1 MLREPDATLGRPER
15 QVVPFQQAEA
25 PPGLDAAQPEQVV
38 LGANRA
44 RPARRRM
51 SLLTVLAVGVVVGVC
66 VLAIFA
72 DRIAPYDP
80 LEGNYGVVRQAPTA
94 QHWFGTDDVGRDVL
108 TRLIY
113 GARISLAVG
122 FAAVLVGDLTGFIWG
137 VTSGYLG
144 KRFDLIS
151 QRLLEVVLAFPGLIL
166 ATMLLLVMG
175 AGLQTVII
183 AIAVTRVPSGTRVI
197 RSVAL
202 ATREMVYVEAARVS
216 GASSVRIMLRHIAPA
231 CVAPFLVVLSA
242 SLGIA
247 ITTEAALSFVGVGVP
262 PPAPSWGT
270 MLSGAAVGKFNPLW
284 WLALFPGLAIT
295 VTVLAV
301 NLAGD
306 SLRDYLDPQL
316 RHRVE

>member
-1 MLREPDATLGRPER
+1 MLREPDATLEQPA
-15 QVVPFQQAEA
+15 QASPHDVSVP
-25 PPGLDAAQPEQVV
+25 
-38 LGANRA
+38 LGSIRA
-44 RPARRRM
+44 RRAGRRI
-51 SLLTVLAVGVVVGVC
+51 SLMTVLAVTAVVGAC
-66 VLAIFA
+66 LLAVFA
-72 DRIAPYDP
+72 DQVAPYDP
-80 LEGNYGVVRQAPTA
+80 LEGNYGIVRQAPTA

-108 TRLIY
+108 SRLIY

-122 FAAVLVGDLTGFIWG
+122 FGAVLVGDLIGLIWG

-175 AGLQTVII
+175 AGVQTVILAI
-183 AIAVTRVPSGTRVI
+183 AITRVPSATRVI

-202 ATREMVYVEAARVS
+202 ATKEMVYVDAARVS
-216 GASSVRIMLRHIAPA
+216 GASAPRIMLRHIAPA
-231 CVAPFLVVLSA
+231 CIAPFLVVLSA

-284 WLALFPGLAIT
+284 WLAVFPGLAIT
-295 VTVLAV
+295 ITVLSV

-306 SLRDYLDPQL
+306 ALRDFLDPQL
-316 RHRVE
+316 RRRVE